1 MRMLITGGLVARADG
16 VFNTD
21 ILIEGDRI
29 LELGERLH
37 EAQQPEGTEI
47 VDVSG
52 CVVMPGGVDA
62 HTHVN
67 LTVGD
72 AHVSDGFEAGTLA
85 AAWGGTTTIVE
96 HPGFG
101 PQGCDLPHQPT
112 AYLEQADG
120 RCHTDYAL
128 HGVFQHVDDAVL
140 ARIPRSWRRDFP
152 RSRPTPP
159 MTAGWMTKGCC
170 RFSPRS
176 GMRAACS
183 PSIAKPRHHPF
194 WDKLRREAPR
204 DPMSHPRS
212 RPARCEAEAVN
223 RILKLAKTA
232 EAPVYIVHLST
243 AEGLACVREA
253 QKAGQPVIAETCP
266 QYLLLD
272 ESAYA
277 ERDGL
282 KYIMAPPLRTE
293 ADRAAL
299 WEGLADGSISVAA
312 TDHCSF
318 SLAQKRE
325 HGKESVLDCP
335 GGVPGV
341 ETRIPLLF
349 SEGVL
354 HGRLTLPRF
363 VDVVSTSPA
372 RLMGLASKG
381 RLEPGADA
389 DIVVIDP
396 TDERLIKTRNLH
408 QKADCTRMRA
418 WSCAAGP
425 AMSGC
430 AANLSFSAGSPP
442 VCRTGKVRSED
453 ALGPFQNEM
462 APPHTGAGDARKAL
476 LPQCPFL
483 SSFHILPRRRIDAYR
498 SLHTAGRRNAA
509 PLDAARPAEQTTV
522 RHRP

>member
-52 CVVMPGGVDA
+52 YVVMPGGVDA

-140 ARIPRSWRRDFP
+140 ARIPEVVAQGFPTLKAYTTYDGRLDDEGLLQVLAALRD
-152 RSRPTPP
+152 
-159 MTAGWMTKGCC
+159 AGGLLAVHCENHAIT
-170 RFSPRS
+170 RFL
-176 GMRAACS
+176 G
-183 PSIAKPRHHPF
+183 
-194 WDKLRREAPR
+194 DKLRREAPR

-253 QKAGQPVIAETCP
+253 QKAGQPVIAET
-266 QYLLLD
+266 
-272 ESAYA
+272 
-277 ERDGL
+277 
-282 KYIMAPPLRTE
+282 
-293 ADRAAL
+293 
-299 WEGLADGSISVAA
+299 
-312 TDHCSF
+312 
-318 SLAQKRE
+318 
-325 HGKESVLDCP
+325 
-335 GGVPGV
+335 
-341 ETRIPLLF
+341 
-349 SEGVL
+349 
-354 HGRLTLPRF
+354 
-363 VDVVSTSPA
+363 
-372 RLMGLASKG
+372 
-381 RLEPGADA
+381 
-389 DIVVIDP
+389 
-396 TDERLIKTRNLH
+396 
-408 QKADCTRMRA
+408 
-418 WSCAAGP
+418 
-425 AMSGC
+425 
-430 AANLSFSAGSPP
+430 
-442 VCRTGKVRSED
+442 
-453 ALGPFQNEM
+453 
-462 APPHTGAGDARKAL
+462 
-476 LPQCPFL
+476 
-483 SSFHILPRRRIDAYR
+483 
-498 SLHTAGRRNAA
+498 
-509 PLDAARPAEQTTV
+509 
-522 RHRP
+522 